1 VTSEECP
8 GVEGQTVVVVVVV
21 VGCPAP
27 VAVGSVAVVY
37 TRFLFP
43 KVRFADI
50 YLPSRYS

>member
-1 VTSEECP
+1 MTSEECP